1 MNSKPVVS
9 QVVKD
14 NLRRVT
20 ERPSNVE
27 IERSLETLGRV
38 MDNQFQIPILGWR
51 FGLDSII
58 GLVPGI
64 GDTATS
70 AVSLY
75 ILAAAARYRVPKI
88 TILRMAANIGLDFTF
103 GSLPVVGDLFD
114 AWWKS
119 NIRNIGLIRERAT
132 AAPDEVRRGRIGDW
146 LFIGALMLI
155 LIGLLVGS
163 LALVY
168 LTLRFIVDLFRFA

>member
-1 MNSKPVVS
+1 MRDETGMKSNVAAG
-9 QVVKD
+9 
-14 NLRRVT
+14 LRKLT

-27 IERSLETLGRV
+27 IERGLETLGRV
-38 MDNQFQIPILGWR
+38 MDNQFQIPIIGWR
-51 FGLDSII
+51 FGLDSIV
-58 GLVPGI
+58 GLIPGV

-88 TILRMAANIGLDFTF
+88 TMLRMAANIGLDFTL

-119 NIRNIGLIRERAT
+119 NTRNIRLIRERAT
-132 AAPDEVRRGRIGDW
+132 AAPDEVRRGRVTDW
-146 LFIGALMLI
+146 LFIGVLMLI
-155 LIGLLVGS
+155 LVGLLVGS

-168 LTLRFIVDLFRFA
+168 LALRFMVNLLGLA